1 MRSTTISE
9 EILTRLRQ
17 GKPSSKWQSPV
28 LIGIFGLPCAGKTEI
43 ARYLSKRHSLIVFST
58 DSLRLEYGLPS
69 GPATHALMYEL
80 AAELLPQQHSLIFDG
95 IHLGRKDRDALRR
108 FAERYGVESKI
119 VYTTAVPHIIQERLQ
134 ARIQSPEQTSAEGK
148 FVIMPDH
155 FLKLASYLEPP
166 ADDEDVVVI
175 DTSQGLLDENLL
187 RLDTQLRKMFKTPE

>member
-1 MRSTTISE
+1 
-9 EILTRLRQ
+9 
-17 GKPSSKWQSPV
+17 
-28 LIGIFGLPCAGKTEI
+28 
-43 ARYLSKRHSLIVFST
+43 
-58 DSLRLEYGLPS
+58 
-69 GPATHALMYEL
+69 MYEL